1 VINERDRATLFDL
14 LHAAQLASEFV
25 AEMNLASF
33 RSDRKTQAAVLH
45 QLTVLGE
52 AVKRLSPEFRNA
64 HPVLPWRLI
73 AGMRDH
79 LIHRYDSV
87 DLEEVWQTV
96 QRDLPALHVA
106 IMPLLDA

>member
-1 VINERDRATLFDL
+1 MNERDRVTLLDL

-25 AEMNLASF
+25 AGMSLANF
-33 RSDRKTQAAVLH
+33 RADRKTQAAVLH

-52 AVKRLSPEFRNA
+52 AVKRLSPEFRDA

-96 QRDLPALHVA
+96 QRDLPALRVA
-106 IMPLLDA
+106 ITPLLES